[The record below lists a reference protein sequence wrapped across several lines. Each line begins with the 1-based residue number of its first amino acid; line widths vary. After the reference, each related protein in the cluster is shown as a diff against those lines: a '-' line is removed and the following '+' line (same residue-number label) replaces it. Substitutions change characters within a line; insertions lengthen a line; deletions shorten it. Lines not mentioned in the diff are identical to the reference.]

1 MLPLRFMAML
11 ERLIRH
17 ITACRN
23 VSLPGRRFPLRL
35 GGTGVGWITGDSV
48 GLVAEAAPKAE
59 ITSTGVGLSDAA
71 SFEAMADAL
80 AARGIVRHRAERFA
94 VRAAPDAPELA
105 RIDRGALPLLG
116 IWSEGVHLNGLVR
129 RHDGIFVWIA
139 ERAAN
144 RVLDPGKLDHLVAGG
159 IPAGLSPAATL
170 AKEATEEAAIPL
182 EFVRSAVPVGH
193 IIYTME
199 RPEGLRRDRLHCY
212 DLWLPE
218 HFLPHPTD
226 GEVASFTLWPLPRVL
241 EVLCETDRFKFNV
254 ALVLIDLFL
263 RLGVIDPTSKDGRAL
278 SVAIADVLPA

>member
-1 MLPLRFMAML
+1 MLPLRLMAML
-11 ERLIRH
+11 ESLIRH
-17 ITACRN
+17 IMACRN

-35 GGTGVGWITGDSV
+35 GDVGVGWITGDSV

-59 ITSTGVGLSDAA
+59 ISSLGIGLSDAA

-80 AARGIVRHRAERFA
+80 AARGVVRHRAERFA
-94 VRAAPDAPELA
+94 VRAAPDEPELA
-105 RIDRGALPLLG
+105 RVDRGALPFLG

-129 RHDGIFVWIA
+129 RHDGIFIWIA
-139 ERAAN
+139 ERAAD

-170 AKEATEEAAIPL
+170 AKEATEEAAVPP

-218 HFLPHPTD
+218 DFSPRAAD
-226 GEVASFTLWPLPRVL
+226 GEVASFALWPLSRVL

-263 RLGVIDPTSKDGRAL
+263 RLGVIDPTSQDGRAL
-278 SVAIADVLPA
+278 SATLAGVLPA

>member
-1 MLPLRFMAML
+1 MLPLRLVAML
-11 ERLIRH
+11 ESLMRH

-35 GGTGVGWITGDSV
+35 GAATVGWITGDGI
-48 GLVAEAAPKAE
+48 GLVAEAAPQAE
-59 ITSTGVGLSDAA
+59 TSDAGIGLSDAT

-80 AARGIVRHRAERFA
+80 AARGVVRCRAERFA

-105 RIDRGALPLLG
+105 RIDRGALPFLG
-116 IWSEGVHLNGLVR
+116 VWSEGVHLNGLVR
-129 RHDGIFVWIA
+129 RRDGIFIWIA
-139 ERAAN
+139 ERAAD

-182 EFVRSAVPVGH
+182 AFVRSAVPVGRM
-193 IIYTME
+193 IYTME

-218 HFLPHPTD
+218 GFLPRPAD
-226 GEVASFTLWPLPRVL
+226 GEVASFALWPLARVL

-263 RLGVIDPTSKDGRAL
+263 RLGVIDPTSREGRVL
-278 SVAIADVLPA
+278 SAAIADMRPA